1 MIRRR
6 KSEVLRQLPSRTD
19 QNLLVPMTEPQMEYH
34 KENGDVVATIV
45 KRWRRTKFLSDI
57 DQRRMTCALQNMR
70 MSCNST
76 YLLDQD
82 TDHGVKADE
91 LAALFEELFAEPEAK
106 AVVFSQWTRTHDIVI
121 RRLEARELGYV
132 SFHGGVPSDKRP
144 ALVERFRDDPTCRV
158 FLSPDAGRTGVHS
171 PHR

>member
-19 QNLLVPMTEPQMEYH
+19 QNLLVPMTEMQTVYH
-34 KENGDVVATIV
+34 QENAEVVTRIV
-45 KRWRRTKFLSDI
+45 QRWRKMKFLSDQ
-57 DQRRMTCALQNMR
+57 DQRTMTCALQNMR

-91 LAALFEELFAEPEAK
+91 LAAVFEILIAEPE
-106 AVVFSQWTRTHDIVI
+106 SRD
-121 RRLEARELGYV
+121 
-132 SFHGGVPSDKRP
+132 GG
-144 ALVERFRDDPTCRV
+144 L
-158 FLSPDAGRTGVHS
+158 
-171 PHR
+171 